1 MFHTTHFH
9 ISQFSY
15 KFWSPSAFSRT
26 HLYLTTMQLFGFT
39 DMSRLKQGLLT
50 SSPFGGL
57 SEKRESEEFA
67 AKASC
72 SMKGGSNHKNVSEE
86 RPRSISTRDMLPLHL
101 EDLEAAKR
109 IPLFPSKSRGRQ
121 DGIEARQERMQDLL
135 HACRAPTRPTST
147 PLLSPTSTPLLSRA
161 SESRGGRDAGAV
173 LPGRDTSRSNASG
186 FSTSRYY

>member
-1 MFHTTHFH
+1 
-9 ISQFSY
+9 
-15 KFWSPSAFSRT
+15 
-26 HLYLTTMQLFGFT
+26 MQLFGFT

-57 SEKRESEEFA
+57 SEKREPEEFA
-67 AKASC
+67 KTSG
-72 SMKGGSNHKNVSEE
+72 SMKGGSNHKNLSEE

-121 DGIEARQERMQDLL
+121 DGIEAHQERVQDLL
-135 HACRAPTRPTST
+135 HACRAPTRPTAT

-161 SESRGGRDAGAV
+161 SESRGS
-173 LPGRDTSRSNASG
+173 RDTSRSNASA